1 MDTEA
6 GPATELVLSP
16 ASFDA
21 FFRDRFAGVARA
33 TALVVRDIQLGEDFA
48 QEAFARLYPRWGAME
63 SEEHARNFVFRV
75 ALNLA
80 RSHLRRRRLL
90 PFRLRRE
97 GFRDT
102 FTEDMSGATAERMA
116 IVEAFGG
123 LSPRQRSCVV
133 LIDYVGYDATYAA
146 EVLGMNVGTVRVHL
160 MRGRRALRERLDAAR
175 RKEEA

>member
-1 MDTEA
+1 MDIEA
-6 GPATELVLSP
+6 RPAADLVRSP
-16 ASFDA
+16 AGFDA
-21 FFRDRFAGVARA
+21 FFRYRFAGVARA
-33 TALVVRDIQLGEDFA
+33 TALVVRDIQVGEDLA
-48 QEAFARLYPRWGAME
+48 QEAFARLHPRWGAME

-90 PFRLRRE
+90 PFGLRRE

-102 FTEDMSGATAERMA
+102 FTDDGSAATAERMA
-116 IVEAFGG
+116 IVEALGG

-160 MRGRRALRERLDAAR
+160 MRGRRALRGRLDAAR
-175 RKEEA
+175 GKEGA